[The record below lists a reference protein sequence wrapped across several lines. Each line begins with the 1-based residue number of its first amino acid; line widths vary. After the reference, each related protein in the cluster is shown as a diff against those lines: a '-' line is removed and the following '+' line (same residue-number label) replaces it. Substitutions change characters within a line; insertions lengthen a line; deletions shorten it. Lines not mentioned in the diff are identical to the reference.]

1 VTAHHA
7 DAPVMLKGV
16 RSAVRTSWVSVTLA
30 AALGV
35 TMPLAATMAGTALAS
50 PVRMP
55 SVVVS
60 GRDGTHPGAVHD
72 AAPPRP
78 TAHVRGAH
86 GDPRANTPAAS
97 PKPSPWE
104 RASLLV
110 HVATG
115 GIVAHRDPSAS
126 SATVGTVVAASKY
139 YGVPIVLKVDA
150 VNAAGT
156 WGRVE
161 LPYVWP
167 RRQGWIR
174 LAGLEREQTFLHV
187 DVDLSEHRVR
197 VFKRDDLL
205 YSVPAAIGAPSSPT
219 PPGHYVVT
227 DRVPF
232 PSGSALGSFAFG
244 ISGIQPHLPAGW
256 SGGNQLAIHG
266 TNDPSSIGMSTSAG
280 CVRVSEWALERF
292 EPLLRLGTPVVIH
305 A

>member
-1 VTAHHA
+1 
-7 DAPVMLKGV
+7 MLQGV
-16 RSAVRTSWVSVTLA
+16 RSTVRTSWVSVTLA

-35 TMPLAATMAGTALAS
+35 TMPLAATMAGTALAA
-50 PVRMP
+50 PLPAP
-55 SVVVS
+55 SVVVLA
-60 GRDGTHPGAVHD
+60 GDTHPGAVHD
-72 AAPPRP
+72 APPLRGTGHP
-78 TAHVRGAH
+78 RGAH
-86 GDPRANTPAAS
+86 ADRRTSSPTAP
-97 PKPSPWE
+97 PKPSPWV
-104 RASLLV
+104 RASVLV
-110 HVATG
+110 HVPAG
-115 GIVAHRDPSAS
+115 GIAAHRDAS
-126 SATVGTVVAASKY
+126 SSSPMVGTVVPTSKY
-139 YGVPIVLKVDA
+139 YGVPIVLKIDTT
-150 VNAAGT
+150 NDAGT

-167 RRQGWIR
+167 RRQGWIP
-174 LAGLEREQTFLHV
+174 LAHLSREQTFLHV

-197 VFKRDDLL
+197 VYKREDLL
-205 YSVPAAIGAPSSPT
+205 YSVPAAIGSPSSPT

-266 TNDPSSIGMSTSAG
+266 TNDPSSIGTSASAG

-305 A
+305 G

>member
-1 VTAHHA
+1 VTASGA
-7 DAPVMLKGV
+7 DAPVMLQGV

-35 TMPLAATMAGTALAS
+35 TMPVAATMAGTALAS
-50 PVRMP
+50 PVPMP
-55 SVVVS
+55 SVVVATAAHTHT
-60 GRDGTHPGAVHD
+60 GTNHEAV
-72 AAPPRP
+72 AAKTVTRVKGIHGERHAKAPTTPPKPRP
-78 TAHVRGAH
+78 WT
-86 GDPRANTPAAS
+86 
-97 PKPSPWE
+97 
-104 RASLLV
+104 RASVLV
-110 HVATG
+110 HIPSGGLVAR
-115 GIVAHRDPSAS
+115 RDPSS
-126 SATVGTVVAASKY
+126 SSPAVGTVAAASKY
-139 YGVPIVLKVDA
+139 YGVPIVLRLDA
-150 VNAAGT
+150 MNAAGT

-167 RRQGWIR
+167 RRDGWIR
-174 LAGLEREQTFLHV
+174 LAGLAREQTFLHV

-197 VFKRDDLL
+197 VYKRNELL
-205 YSVPAAIGAPSSPT
+205 YSVPAAIGAASSPT

-232 PSGSALGSFAFG
+232 PVGSALGSFAFG

-266 TNDPSSIGMSTSAG
+266 TDEPWSIGTSASAG
-280 CVRVSEWALERF
+280 CVRVSEWALQRF